1 MKTSTLPS
9 LRVAPELRE
18 AAESV
23 LREGE
28 TLSGFIETSLRA
40 QIDQRRMQ
48 DEFVARG
55 LAALDRA
62 ERTGRTV
69 PTRTVIDRLGR
80 RLAKAKATPRR

>member
-18 AAESV
+18 AAEAV

-28 TLSGFIETSLRA
+28 TLSGFIEASLRA

-48 DEFVARG
+48 AEFVARG

-69 PTRTVIDRLGR
+69 PAHAVVDRLER
-80 RLAKAKATPRR
+80 RLAKTKATPRR